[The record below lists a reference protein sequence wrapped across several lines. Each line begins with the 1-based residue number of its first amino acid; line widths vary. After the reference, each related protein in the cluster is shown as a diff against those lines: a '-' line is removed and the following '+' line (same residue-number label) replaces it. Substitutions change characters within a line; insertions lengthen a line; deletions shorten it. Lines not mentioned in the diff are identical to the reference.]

1 MPAVTSSSSDR
12 PFTVLVEGNIGS
24 GKSTFLEHFNK
35 FQKEVDVLTEPVS
48 KWQDVKGHN
57 LLQLMYD
64 DPSRWSL
71 TFQSYVQLTMMELH
85 VKKTEKRVK
94 MIERSLFSARRC
106 FVENLYRSGK
116 MPSSEYSVLLE
127 WYSFL
132 RSATDLDK
140 SVDLIVYLRTTPEIA
155 WQRVKAR
162 ARSEEKVIP
171 IEYLREL
178 HDLHESWL
186 LNGEAGDTKDLPA
199 PVLVIDAN
207 QDMADVPDIYSKHE
221 KAVMGGI
228 RAAKEDDEENADPT
242 PNVGAKTGAVAM
254 AYSPRKVLADI

>member
-1 MPAVTSSSSDR
+1 MPAVTSSSPGR
-12 PFTVLVEGNIGS
+12 PFTVIVEGNIGS
-24 GKSTFLEHFNK
+24 GKSTFLDHFNK
-35 FQKEVDVLTEPVS
+35 FQDEVDVLTEPVS

-85 VKKTEKRVK
+85 VKRTAKRVK

-106 FVENLYRSGK
+106 FVENLFRSGK

-140 SVDLIVYLRTTPEIA
+140 SVDLIVYLRTTPETA

-178 HDLHESWL
+178 HELHESWL
-186 LNGEAGDTKDLPA
+186 MNGEAEDLPA

-207 QDMADVPDIYSKHE
+207 QDITDVPDIYSKHE
-221 KAVMGGI
+221 KAVMGEI
-228 RAAKEDDEENADPT
+228 RAVKEEDEENADPT
-242 PNVGAKTGAVAM
+242 PQVAPKMGAVALGSS
-254 AYSPRKVLADI
+254 SPRNVLAEV